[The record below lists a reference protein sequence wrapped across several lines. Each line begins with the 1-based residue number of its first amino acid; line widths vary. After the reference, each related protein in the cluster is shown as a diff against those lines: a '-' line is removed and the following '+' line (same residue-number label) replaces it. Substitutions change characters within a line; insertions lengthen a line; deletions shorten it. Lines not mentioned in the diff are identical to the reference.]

1 MSIDKK
7 LVQIAQGR
15 YADARIAENQSGA
28 CGSIQHPF
36 GNDPNLA
43 VARVDM
49 DHPTAA
55 ALLNISYLE
64 ATTKQRMPTIVDIN
78 FLPDMG
84 RMNGNWPSVAAISS
98 SPSRTAGVIARRQCI
113 RSLRP
118 AKLNDIEPRAYLCHM
133 LSHIADHPINRVDE
147 LLPWNVAAKR

>member
-36 GNDPNLA
+36 GNDPNLT

-49 DHPTAA
+49 DDPTPA
-55 ALLNISYLE
+55 ALLNISNLD
-64 ATTKQRMPTIVDIN
+64 ATTKQRMPTIMDFN

-98 SPSRTAGVIARRQCI
+98 SLGRTAGVIARRQCI

-118 AKLNDIEPRAYLCHM
+118 AN
-133 LSHIADHPINRVDE
+133 
-147 LLPWNVAAKR
+147 